1 MIVNIPA
8 RLLTPVLP
16 ALLRAVEDA
25 EKAATDRDL
34 RQRDRD
40 QAEQDANA
48 LNELD
53 NLLRAALD
61 AQPYTVAELA
71 VRESEASLP
80 AADCDPVTGQEY
92 GLGGA

>member
-25 EKAATDRDL
+25 ERAATDRDL

-40 QAEQDANA
+40 HAQQDANA

-53 NLLRAALD
+53 TLLRAALD
-61 AQPYTVAELA
+61 AQPYSVAELA
-71 VRESEASLP
+71 VRESPIVA
-80 AADCDPVTGQEY
+80 
-92 GLGGA
+92 

>member
-1 MIVNIPA
+1 MLVNIPA

-25 EKAATDRDL
+25 EQAATDRDL

-40 QAEQDANA
+40 QAQQDANA

-53 NLLRAALD
+53 TLLRTALD
-61 AQPYTVAELA
+61 AQPYSVAELA
-71 VRESEASLP
+71 VRESPTVA
-80 AADCDPVTGQEY
+80 
-92 GLGGA
+92 